1 MAYGFG
7 GSSSIDPMSTYESP
21 MYGPMPDYG
30 TPDYRDPMASFA
42 TGPGAVHQGYT
53 PMGALLLGDNV
64 YNIAISV
71 MHWIRMIRP
80 MA

>member
-7 GSSSIDPMSTYESP
+7 GYSIDPLADYESP
-21 MYGPMPDYG
+21 MYGPYPDFD
-30 TPDYRDPMASFA
+30 TPDDRHPMEPYGG
-42 TGPGAVHQGYT
+42 GPGSTHQGYT

-71 MHWIRMIRP
+71 MNWIRMVRP
-80 MA
+80 IE